1 MEKKNRQHTA
11 EFKQGAVEL
20 AKQLGSVM
28 KAAHQLGISEN
39 SIYAWR
45 TRPEFSGETSPRT
58 PTPTATPKSAE
69 QLEIERLR
77 KKVGELEKVNQ
88 ILKHAAAFF
97 SQDHLK

>member
-1 MEKKNRQHTA
+1 MERKTRQHTD

-20 AKQLGSVM
+20 ARQLGSVTE
-28 KAAHQLGISEN
+28 AAKQLGINQN

-45 TRPEFSGETSPRT
+45 SKPELSRNSMTKAPVV
-58 PTPTATPKSAE
+58 KSAE
-69 QLEIERLR
+69 QIEIERLR

-88 ILKHAAAFF
+88 ILKCAAAFF

>member
-1 MEKKNRQHTA
+1 MEKKKRQHTT
-11 EFKQGAVEL
+11 ELKQGAVEL
-20 AKQLGSVM
+20 SRQLGSVV

-39 SIYAWR
+39 LIYAWR
-45 TRPEFSGETSPRT
+45 SRPEFGGPGSTQPPAARST
-58 PTPTATPKSAE
+58 E

-77 KKVGELEKVNQ
+77 KENGELKKVNQ

>member
-1 MEKKNRQHTA
+1 MERKNRQHTA

-20 AKQLGSVM
+20 AKQLGSVAE
-28 KAAHQLGISEN
+28 AARQLGISEN
-39 SIYAWR
+39 LIYAWR
-45 TRPEFSGETSPRT
+45 SRPEFSGQSAAAAR
-58 PTPTATPKSAE
+58 PKTAE

-77 KKVGELEKVNQ
+77 KENGELKKVNQ

>member
-11 EFKQGAVEL
+11 EFKRGAVEL
-20 AKQLGSVM
+20 ASQLGSVAE
-28 KAAHQLGISEN
+28 AARQLGLSEN
-39 SIYAWR
+39 VIYAWR
-45 TRPEFSGETSPRT
+45 QRPEFSGQSK
-58 PTPTATPKSAE
+58 AASGKSAE

-77 KKVGELEKVNQ
+77 KENGELRKVNQ

>member
-1 MEKKNRQHTA
+1 MERKNRQHTA

-20 AKQLGSVM
+20 ARQLDSVTE
-28 KAAHQLGISEN
+28 AAKQLGISEN

-45 TRPEFSGETSPRT
+45 LRPEFSRGGAPAKASSN
-58 PTPTATPKSAE
+58 KSSD

-77 KKVGELEKVNQ
+77 KENGELKKVNQ